1 MSHPEVWIVTASLL
15 FGLGL
20 YGLLVGG
27 HPLRQLLS
35 IKIMGSAL
43 FLLLVVGGG
52 SPGGLLDGIPLALVL
67 TGIVVAISAIAFAL
81 TLLVRLAEVTGS
93 LSLEAPEGDGEGDGD
108 DEGGAGD
115 AR

>member
-1 MSHPEVWIVTASLL
+1 MSHPEVWIVAAALL

-27 HPLRQLLS
+27 HPLRQLLA

-52 SPGGLLDGIPLALVL
+52 SVEGLLDGIPLALVL
-67 TGIVVAISAIAFAL
+67 TGIVVAISAIGFAL

-93 LSLEAPEGDGEGDGD
+93 LSLEEPEDD
-108 DEGGAGD
+108 DEAGGD
-115 AR
+115 HAR

>member
-1 MSHPEVWIVTASLL
+1 MSHPELWIVTGSLL

-20 YGLLVGG
+20 YGLLLGG
-27 HPLRQLLS
+27 HPLRQLLA

-52 SPGGLLDGIPLALVL
+52 SAEGLLDGIPLALVL

-93 LSLEAPEGDGEGDGD
+93 LSLEEPEGD
-108 DEGGAGD
+108 DEAGGGD